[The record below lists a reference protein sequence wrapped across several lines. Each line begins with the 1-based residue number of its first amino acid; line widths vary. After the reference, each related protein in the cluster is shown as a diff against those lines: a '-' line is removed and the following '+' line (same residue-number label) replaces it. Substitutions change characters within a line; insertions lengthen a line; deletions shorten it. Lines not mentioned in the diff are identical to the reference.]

1 MQIDFLNIHQIC
13 CKSTLSHGCMA
24 GSDQALKLS
33 QFELVLFLAKS
44 LIIIVLFYLK
54 LSYVLV
60 VIVIL
65 TYVLYYCKTTAI
77 YN

>member
-1 MQIDFLNIHQIC
+1 
-13 CKSTLSHGCMA
+13 MA

-65 TYVLYYCKTTAI
+65 TYVLYYCKTAAI